1 MTELLHKPFVSKLA
15 KVRNVPARFPEEL
28 LEHEWREA
36 SALRNA
42 LEEYLQQLRAPATG
56 REKVLSQ
63 IREGICSDFRFSRAT
78 FFRVLAPYKKCPRI
92 STILRLRH
100 TIRKSTKRLSKIDDQ
115 LIVKARKAYFS
126 RNPEGSLLGLCIAT
140 EKLFK
145 HRRAPSHSTIC
156 RRYHELSQRDKCKLR
171 YGAKAAGQ
179 LFNVITHSTPEQRI
193 PLHRIQIDHTLC
205 DLACVDPF
213 DRQASLRPWITIAM
227 DECSR
232 GVLAFL
238 LSFEYPS
245 SAHVARVLARAVAPK
260 SDWLA
265 GLGIE
270 AEWPFFG
277 KFNQIYVDNGMDL
290 SSEAIRF
297 GCQDWGIPEPE
308 KRPPG
313 RPHYGGQIERLIG
326 TVMEETKL
334 LDGKTAREMHRRSK
348 SVFVPGREKAT
359 MTIDDYEAWLANFF
373 VKYHNREHRSL
384 GIPPIVKWDRAI
396 NGFGDEPGC
405 GQREQVEDVDAFF
418 NSFLEFDTRT
428 LRTEG
433 FVWDYIKYSDEALQ
447 TLLNSWKGEDFLVK
461 RDPFDVSY
469 IRYLHPEDGQYYFLP
484 ATTPG
489 LEGVTKAVWQEAKRQ
504 VQVYDRE
511 HHDQV
516 IAMAIESMAEIET
529 NAAARTRAAR
539 RRSKEDSAR
548 KLAAEFGPK
557 DGLSEPSEQIAPKP
571 FVPLEFTVEM
581 INEL

>member
-15 KVRNVPARFPEEL
+15 KVRNIPARFPEEL
-28 LEHEWREA
+28 LQHEWKEA
-36 SALRNA
+36 SALRDA
-42 LEEYLQQLRAPATG
+42 LERYLQQLGLRATG
-56 REKVLSQ
+56 RETDLPD
-63 IREGICSDFRFSRAT
+63 IRDDICNDFRFSRST
-78 FFRVLAPYKKCPRI
+78 FFRVLGLYKKCPRT
-92 STILRLRH
+92 STLIKLRH
-100 TIRKSTKRLSKIDDQ
+100 TIRKATKRLAKEDER

-126 RNPEGSLLGLCIAT
+126 DNPEGSMLGLCAAT
-140 EKLFK
+140 KKLFYD
-145 HRRAPSHSTIC
+145 RRAPSRSTIC
-156 RRYHELSQRDKCKLR
+156 RRYHELSQREKYNLR

-179 LFNVITHSTPEQRI
+179 TYNVITNSTPEQQI

-205 DLACVDPF
+205 DLACVDPLN
-213 DRQASLRPWITIAM
+213 RQASLRPWITIAM
-227 DECSR
+227 DECTR
-232 GVLAFL
+232 GVLAFV

-260 SDWLA
+260 ADWLA
-265 GLGIE
+265 ELGID

-290 SSEAIRF
+290 SSEAICF
-297 GCQDWGIPEPE
+297 GCQDWGIPAPE

-334 LDGKTAREMHRRSK
+334 LNGKTARRIYRRSK
-348 SVFVPGREKAT
+348 TVFVPGRERAT

-373 VKYHNREHRSL
+373 VKYHNRKHSAL

-396 NGFGDEPGC
+396 NGYGDEPGC
-405 GQREQVEDVDAFF
+405 GQREQIEDVDAFF

-433 FVWDYIKYSDEALQ
+433 FVWDYIKYSDDALQ
-447 TLLNSWKGEDFLVK
+447 NLLNSRKGEDFLVR

-469 IRYLHPEDGQYYFLP
+469 IRYLNPEDGQYYFLP

-504 VQVYDRE
+504 VEIYDRE
-511 HHDQV
+511 HHDLI
-516 IAMAIESMAEIET
+516 IASAVENMEEIET

-539 RRSKEDSAR
+539 RRSREDSAR

-557 DGLSEPSEQIAPKP
+557 GELNEPSERADTKP
-571 FVPLEFTVEM
+571 FVPLDFTVEM
-581 INEL
+581 IDEL